1 MQQKSIGKQ
10 LWGIFSPILVKTLV
24 ALVVEFVVL
33 FVHCMRHMPELS
45 QIAEQDLLL
54 ERTME
59 ICFEILQYTV
69 ELSGVIALV
78 TIPFLLLM
86 IKKDKKKEREAR
98 ILPNKKAPVSKYAL
112 IVGISL
118 PFALA
123 ANNIIML
130 SNLAAYSEA
139 YQETAEVLYTPSLL
153 IQILCLGIV
162 IPIMEELIF
171 RGLIYRRVRN
181 STTPIR
187 AMICS
192 ALFFGVYHDNLVQT
206 IYGVLCGLL
215 LAYLYEKYG
224 SLKAPVL
231 AHMLMNILA
240 VLFTEAGIFVWM
252 FEQPI
257 RMAVITIA
265 CAATASTVFLAIQK
279 IEEKPVVEIP
289 KEIEDSM
296 E

>member
-45 QIAEQDLLL
+45 QIADQDLLM

-98 ILPNKKAPVSKYAL
+98 ILPNKKAPASKYAL

-279 IEEKPVVEIP
+279 IEEKPVIEIP